1 MINDIRVVRFN
12 DIVVY
17 FSVSNDKISI
27 PGSDKATWKKIKK
40 SFPHSKHRT
49 DYPIELIKKKKG
61 EHFSLRVIFSS
72 YICIYMLN

>member
-27 PGSDKATWKKIKK
+27 PESDKATWKKIKK

-49 DYPIELIKKKKG
+49 DYPIELI
-61 EHFSLRVIFSS
+61 
-72 YICIYMLN
+72 